1 MNSAGHRANL
11 LNPQVDRV
19 GVAVVASRGV
29 LYAVADYERSV
40 PILTQSQVEA
50 SIAQLLQGRGVTL
63 RDDPTSAR
71 AYCTQG
77 RDAGNSSESG
87 FRMLWQEA
95 DLTIL
100 PRQLRDRL
108 ASGQYS
114 QASVGSCPPQGEE
127 GSFTAY
133 RVAVL
138 LY

>member
-1 MNSAGHRANL
+1 
-11 LNPQVDRV
+11 
-19 GVAVVASRGV
+19 
-29 LYAVADYERSV
+29 
-40 PILTQSQVEA
+40 VES
-50 SIAQLLQGRGVTL
+50 SIAQLLRGTGVTL
-63 RDDPTSAR
+63 IDNPANAR

-77 RDAGNSSESG
+77 RDAGNKSESG

-108 ASGQYS
+108 ASGQYG
-114 QASVGSCPPQGEE
+114 QASVGSCPAQGVE